1 MRKFVDLYKEKLN
14 ESESRREAKILND
27 FQTVYNAMLEHYGLK
42 SVNQLNERS
51 QTSFLTELNRY
62 WSEESGLS
70 EKGQNF
76 LEKRSMEL
84 NESSTATQKKN
95 FLRVKSYAVIN
106 ETLRQSNLRNKL
118 YDVVDEIYTQTNAKD
133 IRGILPVESM
143 ESIIAES
150 FQKAINS
157 FLSNISTELNE
168 SVKAS
173 KPYKK

>member
-70 EKGQNF
+70 EKGQSF

-106 ETLRQSNLRNKL
+106 ETIRQSNLRNKL
-118 YDVVDEIYTQTNAKD
+118 YDVIDEMYHQLNAKD
-133 IRGILPVESM
+133 LRDILTPET
-143 ESIIAES
+143 II
-150 FQKAINS
+150 QV
-157 FLSNISTELNE
+157 ISETLNKSLGEFTANMTTELTE
-168 SVKAS
+168 SAKI
-173 KPYKK
+173 KKKR